1 MTSQAYKLHV
11 SNIGELWQY
20 FRILLCNDETFWGC
34 LTYLS
39 SFMWS
44 HPVLYHRNGSG
55 TRQQSSLSLR
65 NLISYVIQ
73 SQHWKQRLPK
83 VLVTLWH
90 SQFRFYCVPARCFLL
105 SSLLMLQFYSPLTLK
120 FWMFSL
126 YIITYFRR
134 RVYCTVTGIHSMVQA
149 ANCRAS
155 DPFLSVEWGLA
166 LCYEAGNL
174 SQHFSEYWITK
185 GSIMFILVIALAS

>member
-65 NLISYVIQ
+65 NLISYVI
-73 SQHWKQRLPK
+73 HWRQLLPK
-83 VLVTLWH
+83 YLWPCGTHNFISTVFQQDASCSVHFSRFSFTLH
-90 SQFRFYCVPARCFLL
+90 S
-105 SSLLMLQFYSPLTLK
+105 LK
-120 FWMFSL
+120 FGIFSFYNILQVACVLHCYWYALHGAGSKLL
-126 YIITYFRR
+126 YG
-134 RVYCTVTGIHSMVQA
+134 RVP
-149 ANCRAS
+149 
-155 DPFLSVEWGLA
+155 DPFLLVQNGVWP
-166 LCYEAGNL
+166 CEAGTL
-174 SQHFSEYWITK
+174 S
-185 GSIMFILVIALAS
+185 